1 MEWWATSASMA
12 HSSMTT
18 RVWAIPAPRSNQG
31 TAAGPATGRKN
42 NAAAVNSSTARHSPE
57 KLMSRPR
64 MSTHHSMAAA
74 RTISTPWCTTVS
86 ATKGTGSDCTGTP
99 FTAPMAKL

>member
-1 MEWWATSASMA
+1 MVGHIGEHGPQQHDHEGLGDTGAEKQ
-12 HSSMTT
+12 
-18 RVWAIPAPRSNQG
+18 PC

-42 NAAAVNSSTARHSPE
+42 SAAAVNSSTARHSPE

-64 MSTHHSMAAA
+64 TSTHHSMAAA
-74 RTISTPWCTTVS
+74 RTISTPVVHNGERHEGHGGRI
-86 ATKGTGSDCTGTP
+86 ARGTP

>member
-1 MEWWATSASMA
+1 MVGHIGEHCPQQHDHEGLGDTGAEKQPG
-12 HSSMTT
+12 HG
-18 RVWAIPAPRSNQG
+18 RG
-31 TAAGPATGRKN
+31 AGHGRKN
-42 NAAAVNSSTARHSPE
+42 SAAAVNSSTARHSPE

-64 MSTHHSMAAA
+64 TSTHHSMAAA